1 MTTIETPPPASPE
14 PAPPPR
20 RSGFYVAPWL
30 LAVLG
35 GLVLLVVGF
44 VIGRASDN
52 GDHDRRGQFFRGGD
66 GGSGHPGV
74 RLLFALIVLALIVT
88 GIVLLVRHYSTRR
101 GEVAATSDAAVL
113 PAATHAEQV
122 LADRFARGE
131 IDEAEFVSRRDA
143 LRT

>member
-20 RSGFYVAPWL
+20 RSGFYVSPWI

-35 GLVLLVVGF
+35 GLVLLAVGF
-44 VIGRASDN
+44 GVGRAIDRD
-52 GDHDRRGQFFRGGD
+52 GHHDRPFFRGGD
-66 GGSGHPGV
+66 GGGAHHPGL
-74 RLLFALIVLALIVT
+74 RILFLVVVLALIVT
-88 GIVLLVRHYSTRR
+88 GIVLLARHFSRPRADT
-101 GEVAATSDAAVL
+101 ATATVN
-113 PAATHAEQV
+113 PATNAEQV

-131 IDEAEFVSRRDA
+131 IDEAEFVSRRNA